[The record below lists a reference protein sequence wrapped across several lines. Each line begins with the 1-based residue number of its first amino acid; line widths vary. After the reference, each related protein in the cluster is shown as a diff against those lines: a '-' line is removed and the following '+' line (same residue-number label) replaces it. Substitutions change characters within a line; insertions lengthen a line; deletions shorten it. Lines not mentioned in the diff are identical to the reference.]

1 MSSTGL
7 WWRLWQGREHAKPAQ
22 RLLHGAVLSSRR
34 QPLPPTT
41 LPPLPGHYRRAHN
54 FGLNLF
60 WCFWWPASFFIY
72 PFLGRVWCAG
82 ELNKTPLTNGA

>member
-1 MSSTGL
+1 MPPQHLALCSIL
-7 WWRLWQGREHAKPAQ
+7 VCMPVLAMPRACCVPAHH
-22 RLLHGAVLSSRR
+22 LC
-34 QPLPPTT
+34 P
-41 LPPLPGHYRRAHN
+41 YRRAHN

-82 ELNKTPLTNGA
+82 KRPTQHRV